1 MRLDR
6 FLWFAR
12 FARTRSAAQALAEDG
27 HLRISGRPAT
37 SRHAPVR
44 VGDVLTFVR
53 GAQVSVVRVEALPL
67 RRGPA
72 PEARACYTDLTSSEA
87 GMAKLEIGRDPKN
100 ANVSQ
105 EGPCD

>member
-12 FARTRSAAQALAEDG
+12 FARTRSAAQVIASDG
-27 HLRISGRPAT
+27 HLRITGRPAT
-37 SRHAPVR
+37 SNHAPVR

-53 GAQVSVVRVEALPL
+53 EPQVQVIRIEALPH

-72 PEARACYTDLTSSEA
+72 PEARACYTDLT
-87 GMAKLEIGRDPKN
+87 I

-105 EGPCD
+105 EASHD

>member
-1 MRLDR
+1 MADGGDGAGAMRLDR

-12 FARTRSAAQALAEDG
+12 FARTRSAAQAMASDG
-27 HLRISGRPAT
+27 HLRITGRPAT

-53 GAQVSVVRVEALPL
+53 GPHIQVIRIEQLPR

-72 PEARACYTDLTSSEA
+72 PEARACYTD
-87 GMAKLEIGRDPKN
+87 MVV

-105 EGPCD
+105 QAPAD

>member
-1 MRLDR
+1 MAEGATIRLDR

-12 FARTRSAAQALAEDG
+12 FARTRSAAQTLAEDG

-37 SRHAPVR
+37 SRHAAVR

-53 GAQVSVVRVEALPL
+53 GVQVSVIRVEALPS

-72 PEARACYTDLTSSEA
+72 PEARACYTDLDA
-87 GMAKLEIGRDPKN
+87 

-105 EGPCD
+105 EAAPVDDAERRA

>member
-1 MRLDR
+1 MADPGTMRLDR

-12 FARTRSAAQALAEDG
+12 FARTRSAAQLLAEDG
-27 HLRISGRPAT
+27 HLRITGRHAT

-53 GAQVSVVRVEALPL
+53 GAHVQVIRIEALPH

-72 PEARACYTDLTSSEA
+72 PEARACYTDLSV
-87 GMAKLEIGRDPKN
+87 

-105 EGPCD
+105 EAPHD